1 MKRLPFILLLTILLL
16 GTGCLFKNADLSSY
30 HYQINYSF
38 DTILIPL
45 PTKSNYH
52 QGIGNT
58 FLNKNGNEILC
69 LYDFKDFTLDFFC
82 LDSLKYIKSYSLI
95 KHINNYGV
103 LNSFYVHNEDS
114 VFCLFEKSICII
126 DSQNKTIFN
135 YEINNFHSNNLPQ
148 QFIKNYNS
156 HEIYFKNNDIYLPTT
171 CYMCP
176 SKKDI
181 YMVNR
186 ESKLSLEKKEITSLN
201 ILYPKEYTLFDYGFA
216 DAISRVITDSFIVYN
231 FNAISNLFV
240 YDLNGR
246 IIGEKKIMSNYF
258 NKEFSQ
264 KKFKNNPTDDSDENL
279 DNLIKENIYEKLIYD
294 KYRQFYYRFVSVGI
308 PLKNEDGTY
317 NNLNKKPIIL
327 QIIDSQFNL
336 IKEINLGVENVNPI
350 LSFASK
356 KGIIILLIN
365 KEQTSFKKFIAISY
379 E

>member
-1 MKRLPFILLLTILLL
+1 MKPLPFILLLTTLLL
-16 GTGCLFKNADLSSY
+16 GTGCLFKNADNSSS
-30 HYQINYSF
+30 HFQINYSF

-45 PTKSNYH
+45 PHKSNYH

-58 FLNKNGNEILC
+58 FLNKNNHEILC
-69 LYDFKDFTLDFFC
+69 LYDFKDFTIDFFS
-82 LDSLKYIKSYSLI
+82 LDSLRHIRSYSMN
-95 KHINNYGV
+95 KHINNYGL

-126 DSQNKTIFN
+126 NSQNKTIFN
-135 YEINNFHSNNLPQ
+135 YEINDFHRDNLPQ
-148 QFIKNYNS
+148 QFFKNYNS
-156 HEIYFKNNDIYLPTT
+156 HEIYFKDNDIYLPTT

-186 ESKLSLEKKEITSLN
+186 ESKLNIDKKEITPLN

-216 DAISRVITDSFIVYN
+216 DAISRVITDSLIVYN
-231 FNAISNLFV
+231 FNAISNLFI
-240 YDLNGR
+240 YNLNGR
-246 IIGEKKIMSNYF
+246 FVRKEKILSNYS
-258 NKEFSQ
+258 NKDFSQ
-264 KKFKNNPTDDSDENL
+264 KDFKNSPTDDSDDNL

-294 KYRQFYYRFVSVGI
+294 KYRQFYYRFISIGI

-317 NNLNKKPIIL
+317 NDLNKKPIIL
-327 QIIDSQFNL
+327 QIIDSKFNL
-336 IKEINLGVENVNPI
+336 IKEINLGVETVNPQ
-350 LSFASK
+350 LSFVSK

-365 KEQTSFKKFIAISY
+365 KEQTHFKKFIEISY